1 MPSSPV
7 GGHWRH
13 SRLRDDATLARIAA
27 KHATTPYVVALAW
40 LLVKGAHILPIPGA
54 TKVTSIKSSL
64 SALNLALDD
73 ADLAALDK
81 PGARRV
87 H

>member
-1 MPSSPV
+1 
-7 GGHWRH
+7 
-13 SRLRDDATLARIAA
+13 
-27 KHATTPYVVALAW
+27 
-40 LLVKGAHILPIPGA
+40 LPIPGA